1 LPSSH
6 QRTKNIKFIT
16 FDFLLFKQVK
26 DMKEI
31 IKKIKAIL
39 HLGRKTSSKHRQ
51 KSRAQS
57 MVEFALLLPILLVL
71 FLGMV
76 EFGFMLNTYLSLLDA
91 TREAAR
97 AYSNSVPFELNG
109 TVVQDDMDFYEAC
122 ADLVETSLAQHSP
135 LDSAYDDV
143 LVSVLA
149 VEVNEAT
156 NPDTI
161 ASITRYPDSMN
172 NFSLWGNYPT
182 SAYDDTK
189 VTNYMTN
196 FGAEP
201 VNAGLLI
208 VEVYYSYEGT
218 LQIATPLITMFGPG
232 ERVMLYASTIMPLV
246 SVRPY

>member
-1 LPSSH
+1 
-6 QRTKNIKFIT
+6 
-16 FDFLLFKQVK
+16 
-26 DMKEI
+26 MKEFL
-31 IKKIKAIL
+31 KKLKTIL
-39 HLGRKTSSKHRQ
+39 RPGGKPSRKIRQ

-97 AYSNSVPFELNG
+97 AYSNSVPFTLNG
-109 TVVQDDMDFYEAC
+109 VVVEDDIDFYTGC
-122 ADLVETSLAQHSP
+122 ADLVRTSLEQHSP
-135 LDSAYDDV
+135 LDSTYDDI

-149 VEVNEAT
+149 VEVDEAT

-161 ASITRYPDSMN
+161 SSITRYPDSMN
-172 NFSLWGNYPT
+172 NFSQWQNFPT
-182 SAYDDTK
+182 SPFDDAK

-196 FGAEP
+196 YGADP
-201 VNAGLLI
+201 VDAGLLI

-218 LQIATPLITMFGPG
+218 LQIATPLITMFGKD
-232 ERVMLYASTIMPLV
+232 EHVMLYASTIMPLV
-246 SVRPY
+246 SVRPLED